1 MSVPLHA
8 FTMFDGWYGMV
19 CFCLHHSG
27 FSLQYFFRTVQAPL
41 DTFCLL
47 QDTFTLSWNNEDNS
61 ITIEVPVSQL
71 SNYFLA
77 SGNWGLCTKIA
88 VIPICLLKLKACTSI
103 MSWFLDLKSMR
114 RRPES
119 KFHSFGKIQQWLSE
133 NNKKKNPITL
143 LLGEQF
149 LLGISFFLLSYIH
162 QSFQCDYKKSNYYPP
177 QLSCNI
183 SFSNKVLNSSL

>member
-1 MSVPLHA
+1 MCWQPHMSVPLHA

-103 MSWFLDLKSMR
+103 MSWFLDLKSVR

-119 KFHSFGKIQQWLSE
+119 KFHSFGIIQQWLSE
-133 NNKKKNPITL
+133 NNKKKKSNHFAFGWAVSVRNKFLSTELHPSIFSMWL
-143 LLGEQF
+143 QKEQ
-149 LLGISFFLLSYIH
+149 LLSP
-162 QSFQCDYKKSNYYPP
+162 SA
-177 QLSCNI
+177 
-183 SFSNKVLNSSL
+183 